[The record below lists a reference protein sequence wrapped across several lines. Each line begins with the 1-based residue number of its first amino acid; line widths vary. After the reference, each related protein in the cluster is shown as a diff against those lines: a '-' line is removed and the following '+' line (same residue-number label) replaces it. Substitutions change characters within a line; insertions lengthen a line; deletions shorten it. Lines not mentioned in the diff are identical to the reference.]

1 MICII
6 AYLARSLS
14 VAKRIY
20 TDTIKDRVCVIRLC
34 VDDGLLDIENMAE
47 ARHIKNPFYKRLK
60 VTDNKLSSLCCDI
73 FIK

>member
-47 ARHIKNPFYKRLK
+47 ARHIEYAFDKRFQIAN
-60 VTDNKLSSLCCDI
+60 D
-73 FIK
+73 

>member
-34 VDDGLLDIENMAE
+34 VDDGLLDIENMAK
-47 ARHIKNPFYKRLK
+47 ARHIEYAFDKRLQIAN
-60 VTDNKLSSLCCDI
+60 D
-73 FIK
+73 